1 MQYFFKEARIKMSI
15 TENVERVLTDIEDAA
30 AHAGRDS
37 STVRLVAV
45 TKTRTVD
52 EIAEVV
58 AAGAVHLGENRI
70 REASGKI
77 PEISGEPVWHLVG
90 HVQSNKAKLAAGL
103 FDWIDSIDSKKII
116 DLISARAQEENKTVN
131 ALVQVDI
138 SGEETKFG
146 ASPEHARELVE
157 YAADIAGISV
167 CGLMTIGSFGVSADV
182 TRSEFARMRELFDR
196 FRDDPVVGPSMKEL
210 SMGMSGDYK
219 MAIEEGSTM
228 VRVGTSIF
236 GQRNMYP

>member
-1 MQYFFKEARIKMSI
+1 MSI
-15 TENVERVLTDIEDAA
+15 TENVQRLLNDIEDTAA
-30 AHAGRDS
+30 RAGRDS
-37 STVRLVAV
+37 SEVRIVAV

-58 AAGAVHLGENRI
+58 AAGVVHLGENRLQ
-70 REASGKI
+70 EASEKI
-77 PEISGEPVWHLVG
+77 PEITGGPVWHLVG
-90 HVQSNKAKLAAGL
+90 HLQSNKAKLAAGL

-138 SGEETKFG
+138 SGEETKYG

-157 YAADIAGISV
+157 YAADKAGITV
-167 CGLMTIGSFGVSADV
+167 RGLMTIGTFGVSADV
-182 TRSEFARMRELFDR
+182 TRTEFARMRELFDR
-196 FRDDPVVGPSMKEL
+196 FRDDSVTGPLMKEL

-236 GQRNMYP
+236 GQRNI